1 MYSVP
6 AQKYT
11 VYTKNTYPIS
21 KHDHLLAA
29 GLTEPIS
36 AQGRGPAGPVSVA
49 AGPVYV
55 AVGPDGTYICAGP
68 RSCSPCPCS
77 DRI

>member
-29 GLTEPIS
+29 GLTEPVS
-36 AQGRGPAGPVSVA
+36 AQ
-49 AGPVYV
+49 
-55 AVGPDGTYICAGP
+55 
-68 RSCSPCPCS
+68 
-77 DRI
+77 RILLSYLRKTTENA